1 MERKQHP
8 RHRRFP
14 PIMHSYPLVCYNRD
28 SSAMVIEMTKFF
40 SGDNELL
47 APIKSTK
54 GGVVNITGKFKSE
67 GSVIGQIK
75 SFEDNVTVKSY
86 LSYSVTADLLG
97 LMVIKKDEPMT
108 VKVTRTIL
116 LLPEEAMRPRLAD
129 SRIGIFL
136 TDMSRINGKKD
147 KSKLFSSENSF
158 SPFPPSVSGNLSSMF
173 INCITSNCG

>member
-1 MERKQHP
+1 M
-8 RHRRFP
+8 
-14 PIMHSYPLVCYNRD
+14 ID
-28 SSAMVIEMTKFF
+28 
-40 SGDNELL
+40 
-47 APIKSTK
+47 
-54 GGVVNITGKFKSE
+54 
-67 GSVIGQIK
+67 QIK

-147 KSKLFSSENSF
+147 KIEDFSVINRWNIQPKDLEAWKRGELVEPVKPRNYFPYLSMHSLSKTHSICF
-158 SPFPPSVSGNLSSMF
+158 
-173 INCITSNCG
+173 